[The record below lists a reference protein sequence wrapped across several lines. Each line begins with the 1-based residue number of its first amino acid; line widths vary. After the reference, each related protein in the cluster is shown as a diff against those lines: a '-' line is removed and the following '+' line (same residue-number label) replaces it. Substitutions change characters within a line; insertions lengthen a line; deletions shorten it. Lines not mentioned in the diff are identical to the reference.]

1 MNSIKRTIVAW
12 EKHEEQVE
20 FTLPCYRKWKDLRVY
35 KITSEDS
42 FLSVTLASYLN
53 PQIELSQGSIDRA
66 FDRDTEEATAEEFDD
81 AFAKC
86 LAKITDVIHQ

>member
-1 MNSIKRTIVAW
+1 
-12 EKHEEQVE
+12 
-20 FTLPCYRKWKDLRVY
+20 
-35 KITSEDS
+35 
-42 FLSVTLASYLN
+42 LN